1 MSGFDTLKICAAAI
15 LAVIC
20 FTVVKRVN
28 QGFDMPLRLAAA
40 AVFFGVVLSVSL
52 PLFSYVSD
60 LVLES
65 GLGEWQGVLFGA
77 FGVALMTHI
86 TAELCRECG
95 EGSIGGYVELAGKLE
110 IVAISLPIAADL
122 LNLARELIA

>member
-110 IVAISLPIAADL
+110 ILILCLPLVKEL
-122 LNLARELIA
+122 LEEVKNLVW

>member
-1 MSGFDTLKICAAAI
+1 MNGFDTLKICAAAV

-28 QGFDMPLRLAAA
+28 QGFDMPLRLVAAI
-40 AVFFGVVLSVSL
+40 VFFGIVLSSAL
-52 PLFSYVSD
+52 PLFFWISE
-60 LVLES
+60 LIAES
-65 GLGEWQGVLFGA
+65 GLDVWQGILFGA

-110 IVAISLPIAADL
+110 ILILCLPLVKELLEEVKNLVA
-122 LNLARELIA
+122 